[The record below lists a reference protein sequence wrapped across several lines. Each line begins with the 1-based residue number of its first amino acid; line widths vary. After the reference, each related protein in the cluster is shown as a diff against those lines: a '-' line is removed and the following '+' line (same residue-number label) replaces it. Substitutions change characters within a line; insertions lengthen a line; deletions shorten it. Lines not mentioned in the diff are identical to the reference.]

1 MSDSEEK
8 MQAGMP
14 DFPME
19 SAKNKMIR
27 TVLLILCII
36 CAISTVAIPILSVVI
51 SRDKRQKK
59 QTNENQERC
68 EALLEQY
75 YGIPKEIANVQVKSV
90 LSDYIRFSFRAQN
103 KTYEGYV
110 NHGVMETTL
119 FVEDLEQEVGNQTEI
134 ALVRFL
140 SILLNNGY
148 IVHESDIDVP
158 SRLPAWI
165 TKDEIEK
172 YLRGESEHQEEWEKI
187 KITCYISVV
196 SREGVELK
204 KEDFSALREKI
215 PFLNTLTIGCFRYED
230 KEKNK
235 WSENAY
241 KQFTYNPTEDSLAT
255 VIRPSK

>member
-1 MSDSEEK
+1 M
-8 MQAGMP
+8 
-14 DFPME
+14 
-19 SAKNKMIR
+19 
-27 TVLLILCII
+27 LILCII

-75 YGIPKEIANVQVKSV
+75 YGISKETANVQVVGS
-90 LSDYIRFSFRAQN
+90 LSSYFSFSFRLQN
-103 KTYEGYV
+103 KTYEGDV
-110 NHGVMETTL
+110 DRGVMETTL
-119 FVEDLEQEVGNQTEI
+119 FVEDLEQEVGNRTQV
-134 ALVRFL
+134 ALMGLVSLL
-140 SILLNNGY
+140 SNNGY
-148 IVHESDIDVP
+148 IVHESDINVP
-158 SRLPAWI
+158 TRLPAWI

-172 YLRGESEHQEEWEKI
+172 YLRGESEHQEEWKKI

-230 KEKNK
+230 EQKNK

>member
-1 MSDSEEK
+1 
-8 MQAGMP
+8 MQTVIP
-14 DFPME
+14 EFPVE
-19 SAKNKMIR
+19 STKKKILR
-27 TVLLILCII
+27 IVLLVLCIVGI
-36 CAISTVAIPILSVVI
+36 IAGLVYRLCAPAVSL
-51 SRDKRQKK
+51 KK
-59 QTNENQERC
+59 TKLAQTNENQERC
-68 EALLEQY
+68 EAMLEQY
-75 YGIPKEIANVQVKSV
+75 YGIPKETANVQAKGVS
-90 LSDYIRFSFRAQN
+90 SDYIWFSFRAQN

-119 FVEDLEQEVGNQTEI
+119 FVEDLEQEVGNRTQV
-134 ALVRFL
+134 ALMGLVSLL
-140 SILLNNGY
+140 SNNGY

-187 KITCYISVV
+187 KISCYISVV

-215 PFLNTLTIGCFRYED
+215 PFLNNLTIGCFRYED

>member
-14 DFPME
+14 DFPVE
-19 SAKNKMIR
+19 SAKNKMLR

-68 EALLEQY
+68 EAMLEQY
-75 YGIPKEIANVQVKSV
+75 YGISKETANVQVV
-90 LSDYIRFSFRAQN
+90 GTLSSYFSFSFRVQN
-103 KTYEGYV
+103 KTYEGDV
-110 NHGVMETTL
+110 DRGVMETTL
-119 FVEDLEQEVGNQTEI
+119 FVEDLEQEVGNRTQV
-134 ALVRFL
+134 ALMGLVSLL
-140 SILLNNGY
+140 SNNGY
-148 IVHESDIDVP
+148 IVHESDINVP

-230 KEKNK
+230 EQKNK

>member
-14 DFPME
+14 DFPVE

-36 CAISTVAIPILSVVI
+36 CAISTMAIPILSVVI

-75 YGIPKEIANVQVKSV
+75 YGIPKEIANVQVKGVS
-90 LSDYIRFSFRAQN
+90 SDYIRFSFRAQN

-119 FVEDLEQEVGNQTEI
+119 FVEDLAQEVGNQTEI

-140 SILLNNGY
+140 SI
-148 IVHESDIDVP
+148 
-158 SRLPAWI
+158 
-165 TKDEIEK
+165 
-172 YLRGESEHQEEWEKI
+172 Q
-187 KITCYISVV
+187 
-196 SREGVELK
+196 
-204 KEDFSALREKI
+204 
-215 PFLNTLTIGCFRYED
+215 IGR
-230 KEKNK
+230 
-235 WSENAY
+235 AH
-241 KQFTYNPTEDSLAT
+241 
-255 VIRPSK
+255 V

>member
-1 MSDSEEK
+1 MSDSEGK
-8 MQAGMP
+8 MQTVIP
-14 DFPME
+14 EFPVE
-19 SAKNKMIR
+19 STKKKILR
-27 TVLLILCII
+27 IVLLVLCIVGI
-36 CAISTVAIPILSVVI
+36 IAGLVYRLCAPAVSLK
-51 SRDKRQKK
+51 KRLA
-59 QTNENQERC
+59 QTNENKERC
-68 EALLEQY
+68 EAMLEQY
-75 YGIPKEIANVQVKSV
+75 YGISKETANVQVVGS
-90 LSDYIRFSFRAQN
+90 LSSYFSFSFRLQN
-103 KTYEGYV
+103 KTYEGDV
-110 NHGVMETTL
+110 DCGVMKTTL
-119 FVEDLEQEVGNQTEI
+119 FVEDLEQEVGNRTQV
-134 ALVRFL
+134 ALMGLVSLL
-140 SILLNNGY
+140 SNNGY
-148 IVHESDIDVP
+148 IVHESDINVP
-158 SRLPAWI
+158 TRLPAWI